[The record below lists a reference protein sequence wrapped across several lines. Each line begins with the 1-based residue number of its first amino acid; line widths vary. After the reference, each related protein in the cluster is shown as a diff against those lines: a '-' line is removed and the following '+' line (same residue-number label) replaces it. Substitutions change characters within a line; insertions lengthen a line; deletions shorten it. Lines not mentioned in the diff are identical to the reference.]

1 MAFCRFSDDNFRC
14 GFYAYESSAGFELHV
29 AGSRISRD
37 PPASPCD
44 PGSLNLT
51 SEEFSRISREY
62 HRQLEQAERVPI
74 ELEGA
79 GLSHRFGTL
88 EELRDACA
96 EHIERGFTAPGWLL
110 PMLDREIQ
118 ECVE

>member
-1 MAFCRFSDDNFRC
+1 MSCCRFSDHNFRC
-14 GFYAYESSAGFELHV
+14 DFYAYESSPGFELHI
-29 AGSRISRD
+29 AGSRISWD
-37 PPASPCD
+37 PPASPYD

-51 SEEFSRISREY
+51 SEEFSWKY
-62 HRQLEQAERVPI
+62 HRQLENAERIPI

-79 GLSHRFGTL
+79 GLSHRLGTL
-88 EELRDACA
+88 EELRDPCA
-96 EHIERGFTAPGWLL
+96 EHIDRGFTAPGWLL